1 MKRVLLTLA
10 CLVLLGLLPAAQAKA
25 GWVVEQVVRSR
36 ADASSKGGG
45 PDRQVLTLSAN
56 RMKTVILDQAGKPTA
71 AWILDLDAQT
81 LTSVD
86 YAQRGVTTGT
96 VQDYAASIRG
106 ATQAMGGQ
114 MTEAMKQMQDA
125 MKDMPPEQRQMVE
138 QMMRRSMPGGGQ
150 AGAAPSAEAC
160 RQPQVEV
167 RPTGQTASIAGYA
180 AKRYDVYEDGKLA
193 QELWVSPAITAWREI
208 DPGKMQRFGQEMAKA
223 MTALPGCGRQ
233 RARSTGAD
241 PNDPA
246 WKLAGEGYP
255 VRTVEHGPA
264 EGTVVEVVK
273 AESRSVPASEFQ
285 PPAGFTRQ
293 SFKDMLAGE
302 K

>member
-1 MKRVLLTLA
+1 MKRVVLTLA
-10 CLVLLGLLPAAQAKA
+10 CVMLLALLPAGEAGA
-25 GWVVEQVVRSR
+25 GWVIDQVMRSP
-36 ADASSKGGG
+36 AGAPGKGGG
-45 PDRQVLTLSAN
+45 PDRQILTLSAN
-56 RMKTVILDQAGKPTA
+56 RMKTVMLDQGGKPAA
-71 AWILDLDAQT
+71 AWVVDLDAQT
-81 LTSVD
+81 LISVD
-86 YAQRGVTTGT
+86 YAQRTVTTGT
-96 VQDYAASIRG
+96 VQEYAESIHG

-114 MTEAMKQMQDA
+114 MAEAMKQMQDA

-138 QMMRRSMPGGGQ
+138 QMMRRSTPGGGP

-160 RQPQVEV
+160 RQPKVEV

-180 AKRYDVYEDGKLA
+180 AKRYDVYEDGKFA
-193 QELWVSPAITAWREI
+193 HELWVSPAITAWREI

-223 MTALPGCGRQ
+223 MAALPGCGGQ

-264 EGTVVEVVK
+264 EGAVVEVVK

-285 PPAGFTRQ
+285 APADFTRQ
-293 SFKDMLAGE
+293 SFKDMISGG